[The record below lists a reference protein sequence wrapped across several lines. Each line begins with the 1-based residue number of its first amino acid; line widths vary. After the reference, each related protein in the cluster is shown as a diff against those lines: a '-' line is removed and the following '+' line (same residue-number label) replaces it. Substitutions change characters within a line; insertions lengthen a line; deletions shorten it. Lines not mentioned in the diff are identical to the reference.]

1 MTILDLIKLAEN
13 KVQALNRKLVILE
26 TEGAVDA
33 TLKLNSELEETEA
46 TLNQLKGL
54 N

>member
-1 MTILDLIKLAEN
+1 MTILDLIKLTEN
-13 KVQALNRKLVILE
+13 KLSTLNRKLAILE
-26 TEGAVDA
+26 TEGAIDA
-33 TLKLNSELEETEA
+33 ILKLNSEIEETET